1 MTPASALPSSLSAR
15 LDAAARA
22 RSVDVRAA
30 TFPDDEEIVQDLLL
44 EYEMA
49 LLRHGV
55 TMPRLGAEL
64 TSLPGPYAPPY
75 GAVYVARVDGTP
87 LGCAAVAAIAA
98 DGGPASPR
106 EIRRLY
112 VRDGAHAADVLGALL
127 ARIGALA
134 ELDGCAAVRCAVFP
148 DLDAR
153 HATFARHGFTV
164 CGMDGPPPDGM
175 RVPPRLRVATL
186 ERPCAP
192 ARAAQWRA
200 LLRRVLMRGEPGRT

>member
-1 MTPASALPSSLSAR
+1 MPMTLASALFSSLPAR

-64 TSLPGPYAPPY
+64 TSLPGPYAPPD

-87 LGCAAVAAIAA
+87 LGCAAVAA

-127 ARIGALA
+127 ARIAALA

-164 CGMDGPPPDGM
+164 CRLDGPPPDGM

-200 LLRRVLMRGEPGRT
+200 LLRRVMMRGEPRRT

>member
-1 MTPASALPSSLSAR
+1 MTPASSLSSSLPAR

-75 GAVYVARVDGTP
+75 GAVYVARVDGAP
-87 LGCAAVAAIAA
+87 LGCAAVVA
-98 DGGPASPR
+98 DGGLASAR

-127 ARIGALA
+127 ARIAALA

-164 CGMDGPPPDGM
+164 CGTDGPPPDGM